1 MESNSSGL
9 VRKFLDNGSQRSYV
23 ANDARTRLNL
33 PIICKEKLVI
43 QTFGHYESKL
53 KNVDIVQ
60 MKIKGKSTNHS
71 VYVEAICVPEICS
84 PLKRSSLIS
93 MNIC

>member
-23 ANDARTRLNL
+23 ANDAHTRLNL
-33 PIICKEKLVI
+33 PIICKEKLAI

>member
-33 PIICKEKLVI
+33 PIICKEKLAI
-43 QTFGHYESKL
+43 QTFGH
-53 KNVDIVQ
+53 
-60 MKIKGKSTNHS
+60 
-71 VYVEAICVPEICS
+71 
-84 PLKRSSLIS
+84 
-93 MNIC
+93 